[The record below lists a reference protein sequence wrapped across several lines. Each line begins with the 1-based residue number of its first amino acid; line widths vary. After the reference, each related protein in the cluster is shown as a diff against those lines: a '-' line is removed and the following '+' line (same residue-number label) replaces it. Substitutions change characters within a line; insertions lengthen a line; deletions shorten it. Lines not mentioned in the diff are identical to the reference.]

1 MKLAALGVVTAA
13 IGLILSESGLAAIG
27 VLWVVLGPIMRQ
39 HGRRLEAMKGP
50 DGKPSM
56 DGRTF
61 ATGTLLWLLLGV
73 PSLLV
78 GLLEL
83 GISPE
88 HSNWRW
94 LPIVIGG
101 LALGI
106 GVLGGVLYA
115 TGSAIGAVTG
125 TSQQPTVPATIRI
138 RSSKETGTFINE
150 RPRLELELTVEPE
163 AASGMASYEVTKLA
177 TVPFT
182 ALGSLRVGDGFA
194 ALVVGPESPTAM
206 EIHWDQPIAA
216 QAGGEPS
223 DDVPARLAE
232 LDRLHRAGKVSDEE
246 YSAQRER
253 ILGTL

>member
-1 MKLAALGVVTAA
+1 MKLAVLGVVTAA
-13 IGLILSESGLAAIG
+13 IGLILSEPGLAAIG

-61 ATGTLLWLLLGV
+61 ASGTLLWLLLGV

-106 GVLGGVLYA
+106 GILGGVLYA

-125 TSQQPTVPATIRI
+125 TSTPPTVPATIRI

-163 AASGMASYEVTKLA
+163 SGSGVASYEVTKLA

-182 ALGSLRVGDGFA
+182 ALGSIRVGDGFA

-216 QAGGEPS
+216 QGSPEEPV
-223 DDVPARLAE
+223 DVPARLAE

-246 YSAQRER
+246 YNAQRER
-253 ILGTL
+253 ILGSL

>member
-1 MKLAALGVVTAA
+1 MKLAALGLVTAA
-13 IGLILSESGLAAIG
+13 IGLILSESGLVAVG

-39 HGRRLEAMKGP
+39 HGRRLEAKKDATGQP
-50 DGKPSM
+50 DIS
-56 DGRTF
+56 GRTF
-61 ATGTLLWLLLGV
+61 ALGTLLWLALGV

-78 GLLEL
+78 GLLKL

-88 HSNWRW
+88 HENWRW
-94 LPIVIGG
+94 LPIVIGV

-106 GVLGGVLYA
+106 GGLGGLLYA

-125 TSQQPTVPATIRI
+125 TSTPPTVPATIRI

-163 AASGMASYEVTKLA
+163 AASGLASYEVTKLA

-194 ALVVGPESPTAM
+194 ALVVGPNEPTAM
-206 EIHWDQPIAA
+206 EIHWDQPISA
-216 QAGGEPS
+216 QGSPEES
-223 DDVPARLAE
+223 VDVPARLAE
-232 LDRLHRAGKVSDEE
+232 LDRLHRAGKVTDDE
-246 YSAQRER
+246 YNAQRER
-253 ILGTL
+253 ILGSL

>member
-13 IGLILSESGLAAIG
+13 IGLVLSESGLSAIG

-39 HGRRLEAMKGP
+39 HGRRLEAQK
-50 DGKPSM
+50 DATGKPDLS
-56 DGRTF
+56 GRTF
-61 ATGTLLWLLLGV
+61 AFGTLLWLALGV

-78 GLLEL
+78 GLLKL

-88 HSNWRW
+88 NENWRW
-94 LPIVIGG
+94 LPIIIGA

-106 GVLGGVLYA
+106 GGLGGLLYA
-115 TGSAIGAVTG
+115 TGSAIGAVNKN
-125 TSQQPTVPATIRI
+125 SPQPTVPATIRI

-163 AASGMASYEVTKLA
+163 PSSGVAAYEVTKLA

-194 ALVVGPESPTAM
+194 ATVVGPESPTAM

-216 QAGGEPS
+216 QGSAEPAA
-223 DDVPARLAE
+223 DVPERLAE
-232 LDRLHRAGKVSDEE
+232 LDRLHRAGKVTEEE

-253 ILGTL
+253 ILGSL

>member
-13 IGLILSESGLAAIG
+13 IGLILSEPGLAAIG

-61 ATGTLLWLLLGV
+61 AFSTLLWLLLGV

-94 LPIVIGG
+94 LPIVIGA

-125 TSQQPTVPATIRI
+125 TSTPPTVPATIRI

-163 AASGMASYEVTKLA
+163 AGSGVASYEVTKLA

-206 EIHWDQPIAA
+206 EIHWDQPISA
-216 QAGGEPS
+216 QAGAEPS

-232 LDRLHRAGKVSDEE
+232 LDRLHRSGKVSDEE
-246 YSAQRER
+246 YNAQRER
-253 ILGTL
+253 ILGSL

>member
-39 HGRRLEAMKGP
+39 HGRRLEAMK
-50 DGKPSM
+50 DATGKPSM

-61 ATGTLLWLLLGV
+61 ATGTILWLLLGV

-78 GLLEL
+78 GLLQV

-88 HSNWRW
+88 NANWRW
-94 LPIVIGG
+94 LPFIIGS

-106 GVLGGVLYA
+106 GILGGVLYA

-125 TSQQPTVPATIRI
+125 TSTPPTVPATIRI

-163 AASGMASYEVTKLA
+163 PSSGIAAYAVTKLA

-182 ALGSLRVGDGFA
+182 ALGSLRVGDGFK
-194 ALVVGPESPTAM
+194 ALVAGPDEPISM
-206 EIHWDQPIAA
+206 EIHWDQPITA
-216 QAGGEPS
+216 QGSPEES
-223 DDVPARLAE
+223 VDVPARLAE
-232 LDRLHRAGKVSDEE
+232 LDRLHRAGKVTDEE
-246 YSAQRER
+246 YAAQRER